1 MTAPSAAR
9 IRRKCAKATVMLA
22 PVGTAM
28 RSARAAARSAASWSP
43 RIPAMIEGRSRRSA
57 RSGRFAR
64 GGAIWRSPEHRAEGG
79 RVKSSWWTRPRLV
92 RSFGELAGLTLRDF
106 GLVRGA
112 VCAPVTDGRD
122 VHQIVGADELAA
134 QKHREGGCTTGQCA
148 GARPA
153 FGCLSGPPVV
163 AEYRGRP
170 VVDRARGWIAAL
182 RYR

>member
-1 MTAPSAAR
+1 MW
-9 IRRKCAKATVMLA
+9 RR
-22 PVGTAM
+22 
-28 RSARAAARSAASWSP
+28 SP
-43 RIPAMIEGRSRRSA
+43 RARRWVPKAMLPSTPSLSSFLGRSGCPRYKRRQTT
-57 RSGRFAR
+57 GRA
-64 GGAIWRSPEHRAEGG
+64 
-79 RVKSSWWTRPRLV
+79 V
-92 RSFGELAGLTLRDF
+92 RSFGALAGLTLRDF